1 MVAAIQK
8 FQHFLVRTDH
18 GALRWLLIF
27 KNPEGQEA
35 RWLDILALYY
45 MKINHGQGRVHNNAD
60 SLSRRHCA
68 SEPCSHCD
76 KQDHRF
82 DTHCDALTQTELIN
96 PETLTEI

>member
-1 MVAAIQK
+1 
-8 FQHFLVRTDH
+8 
-18 GALRWLLIF
+18 
-27 KNPEGQEA
+27 
-35 RWLDILALYY
+35 

-60 SLSRRHCA
+60 SLSRRQCA

-96 PETLTEI
+96 PETLTEICSSLSLEMMVGQCNKVPKTRVRFPGNDSDGNLVI